1 MSIMGFF
8 LLWFTN
14 VLTTLL
20 GKDYVTGEFV
30 VDTVEALESVY
41 NIFAWLDVFLP
52 MDFLFGIAGLT
63 ALFYGYKFVMG
74 ISKYIVSLFKS

>member
-8 LLWFTN
+8 LLWLTN
-14 VLTTLL
+14 VLTFLL
-20 GKDYVTGEFV
+20 GEDYISGEFA

-52 MDFLFGIAGLT
+52 MDFLMAIALATGVYYGYRFVIGIAKHVVT
-63 ALFYGYKFVMG
+63 
-74 ISKYIVSLFKS
+74 LFK